1 MGVLCSVPANAIMVN
16 RVLPQTVA
24 TCFTREEPSN
34 PAAYCGISRWL
45 NHRAKRAWDAFAQI
59 LGKSYFFK
67 LIENLQR
74 ILFDYEPKR
83 SRRANPAFKGP
94 C

>member
-1 MGVLCSVPANAIMVN
+1 VN
-16 RVLPQTVA
+16 RVLPRTVA
-24 TCFTREEPSN
+24 TCFTREESSN
-34 PAAYCGISRWL
+34 PTAYCGISRRP
-45 NHRAKRAWDAFAQI
+45 NHHTERAWGAFPQI